1 MFARLLAFVFVI
13 VVAVALAI
21 LAWPQVFG
29 LATAPIVAQAVS
41 LRGLSVA
48 VGIVL
53 VMAMTLIALIATPT
67 RRFAA
72 SIAILLLAFCAVNT
86 VVLATRGFG
95 NLGFDSATDSSVTVL
110 AWNTLGDAPGPDV
123 IAELAIDTG
132 AEVIALAETT
142 FDTGKAVADLL
153 AASGAPMS
161 VFTVPYDQISKSR
174 STTLLISESLGEY
187 SVNVS
192 ERTTRVLPSVVA
204 TPVDGQGPTIV
215 AVHAVAPLPGEMSN
229 WRADLQWLVGA
240 CAGDN
245 VILAGDFNSTIDHYG
260 GLATADGATIGNCF
274 DSALAT
280 DNGAVGTWPT
290 RLPAILGAP
299 IDRVMATANWRTSGM
314 RVIESHDGY
323 GSDHRPVLAQLTP
336 AD

>member
-1 MFARLLAFVFVI
+1 MFARFLAFAFVI
-13 VVAVALAI
+13 LVAVALAV

-29 LATAPIVAQAVS
+29 LARSPVIAQAVS
-41 LRGLSVA
+41 LRGLAVA
-48 VGIVL
+48 VAIVL
-53 VMAMTLIALIATPT
+53 VLALTLIALIAAPT

-72 SIAILLLAFCAVNT
+72 SLAILLLAFCAVNT

-95 NLGFDSATDSSVTVL
+95 SLGFESATDGSVTVL
-110 AWNTLGDAPGPDV
+110 AWNTLGDAPSPDV

-132 AEVIALAETT
+132 AEVIALSETT
-142 FDTGKAVADLL
+142 FETGKAVADLL
-153 AASGAPMS
+153 AASGAPVS
-161 VFTVPYDQISKSR
+161 LFTVPYDQISKSR
-174 STTLLISESLGEY
+174 STTLLISELLGDYE
-187 SVNVS
+187 VNVS
-192 ERTTRVLPSVVA
+192 ERTTQVLPSVVA
-204 TPVDGQGPTIV
+204 TPADGQGPTIV
-215 AVHAVAPLPGEMSN
+215 AVHAVAPIPGEMSN

-260 GLATADGATIGNCF
+260 GLATTEGATIGNCF
-274 DSALAT
+274 DAGLAT
-280 DNGAVGTWPT
+280 DNAAVGTWPT

-299 IDRVMATANWRTSGM
+299 IDRVMVTANWRVSGM

>member
-1 MFARLLAFVFVI
+1 MFARFLAFVFVI
-13 VVAVALAI
+13 VAAAALAV

-29 LATAPIVAQAVS
+29 LATAPIVAQVVS
-41 LRGLSVA
+41 LRGLAVG

-53 VMAMTLIALIATPT
+53 VFAMTLIALVAMPT

-72 SIAILLLAFCAVNT
+72 SLAILLLAFCAVNA

-95 NLGFDSATDSSVTVL
+95 NLGFESATDSSVTVL

-132 AEVIALAETT
+132 AEVVALSETT
-142 FDTGKAVADLL
+142 FETGTAVADLM

-161 VFTVPYDQISKSR
+161 VFTVPYDQISKAR

-187 SVNVS
+187 TVDVS

-204 TPVDGQGPTIV
+204 TPLDGQGPTIV
-215 AVHAVAPLPGEMSN
+215 AVHVVAPLPGEMSN

-260 GLATADGATIGNCF
+260 GLATADGAAIGNCF

-299 IDRVMATANWRTSGM
+299 IDRVMVTANWRTSGM

>member
-1 MFARLLAFVFVI
+1 MFARLLAFVFII
-13 VVAVALAI
+13 VAAAALAI

-29 LATAPIVAQAVS
+29 LANALIVAQAVS
-41 LRGLSVA
+41 LRGLAIA
-48 VGIVL
+48 VSIVL
-53 VMAMTLIALIATPT
+53 VLAMTLIALVAAPA

-72 SIAILLLAFCAVNT
+72 SLALLLLAFCAVNT

-95 NLGFDSATDSSVTVL
+95 NGGFESATDSSVTVL

-132 AEVIALAETT
+132 AEVVALSETT
-142 FDTGKAVADLL
+142 FETGKAVAELMV
-153 AASGAPMS
+153 ASGAPMS
-161 VFTVPYDQISKSR
+161 VFTVPYDQISKAR
-174 STTLLISESLGEY
+174 STTLLISKSLGEY
-187 SVNVS
+187 TVDVS
-192 ERTTRVLPSVVA
+192 ERTTSVLPSVVA
-204 TPVDGQGPTIV
+204 TPLDGQGPTIV
-215 AVHAVAPLPGEMSN
+215 SVHVVAPLPGEMSN

-260 GLATADGATIGNCF
+260 GLATADGALIGNCF
-274 DSALAT
+274 DTALAT

-299 IDRVMATANWRTSGM
+299 IDRVMVTANWRTTGM

-336 AD
+336 AG

>member
-1 MFARLLAFVFVI
+1 MFARFLAFVFVI
-13 VVAVALAI
+13 VVAAALVV
-21 LAWPQVFG
+21 LAWPHLFG

-41 LRGLSVA
+41 LRGLAVA

-53 VMAMTLIALIATPT
+53 VLALTLIALIAAPT
-67 RRFAA
+67 RQFAA
-72 SIAILLLAFCAVNT
+72 SLAILLLVFCAVNT

-95 NLGFDSATDSSVTVL
+95 NLGFESATDSSITVL
-110 AWNTLGDAPGPDV
+110 TWNTLGDAPAPEV
-123 IAELAIDTG
+123 IAELALDTG
-132 AEVIALAETT
+132 AEVIALPETT
-142 FDTGKAVADLL
+142 FETGEAVAELL
-153 AASGAPMS
+153 AAAGAPVS
-161 VFTVPYDQISKSR
+161 LFTVPYDQISKAR
-174 STTLLISESLGEY
+174 STTLLISELLGDYEV
-187 SVNVS
+187 SVG

-204 TPVDGQGPTIV
+204 TPADGQGPTIV
-215 AVHAVAPLPGEMSN
+215 AVHAVAPIPGEMPN
-229 WRADLQWLVGA
+229 WRADLQWLARA

-260 GLATADGATIGNCF
+260 GLATAEGATIGNCF

-280 DNGAVGTWPT
+280 GNGAVGTWPT

-299 IDRVMATANWRTSGM
+299 IDRIMVTANWRTSGM

-336 AD
+336 AG

>member
-1 MFARLLAFVFVI
+1 MFARLLAFLFVI

-41 LRGLSVA
+41 LRGLGVA
-48 VGIVL
+48 VAIVL
-53 VMAMTLIALIATPT
+53 VLAMTLIALVATPT

-95 NLGFDSATDSSVTVL
+95 NLGFESATDSSVTVL

-132 AEVIALAETT
+132 AEVIALSETT

-174 STTLLISESLGEY
+174 STTLPISESLGAY
-187 SVNVS
+187 SVDVS
-192 ERTTRVLPSVVA
+192 ERTTSVLPSVVA

-215 AVHAVAPLPGEMSN
+215 AVHTVAPLPGEMAN

-240 CAGDN
+240 CSGEN

-299 IDRVMATANWRTSGM
+299 IDRVMVTANWRTSGM

-336 AD
+336 AG